1 MKIRFIF
8 LRQILF
14 KIIFIDKYLIRK
26 FRNKDIGIIKIKGN
40 YFIDIPKSG
49 SSSIKHYAALSSKRY
64 KFLFNIL
71 GLRPVHNAVVHID
84 NLIEIKKQKKIFLFI
99 RSPGERL
106 YSIYKEKVLDNN
118 FPINFNLIKK
128 SKLYLA
134 KNYILK
140 SSISKKNNFLDF
152 CNKIIDLNNHITDS
166 SSSNNFFDKHIVSQY
181 EHILNLYSYY
191 PNIEEFKL
199 IIYPIKKLNF
209 VLSNI
214 CGEKTILKINST
226 KINNYNFESDLRT
239 SNIIDEIYS
248 KDQIL
253 FQKIEKSKKGFLE
266 ITFDSLKYFS
276 KEF

>member
-14 KIIFIDKYLIRK
+14 KIIFIDRYLIRK
-26 FRNKDIGIIKIKGN
+26 FRNKDIGIIKIKEN
-40 YFIDIPKSG
+40 YFVDIPKSG
-49 SSSIKHYAALSSKRY
+49 SSSIKHYAALRSKRY

-71 GLRPVHNAVVHID
+71 GFRPVHNAVVHID
-84 NLIEIKKQKKIFLFI
+84 NLVEIKKQKKIFLFI

-128 SKLYLA
+128 SKIYFS
-134 KNYILK
+134 KNYNLNT
-140 SSISKKNNFLDF
+140 SISKKNNFLEF
-152 CNKIIDLNNHITDS
+152 CNKIKNLNNHIIEN

-214 CGEKTILKINST
+214 CKKKINLKINST
-226 KINNYNFESDLRT
+226 KIDNYNFENDLRT
-239 SNIIDEIYS
+239 SNIIDEIYA

-253 FQKIEKSKKGFLE
+253 FQKIINSKEGFLE
-266 ITFDSLKYFS
+266 INFDSLKDFE
-276 KEF
+276 KNF